1 MTIKK
6 TLTLLLFFGV
16 FTAFGQI
23 DMPPPSPTFTVGGT
37 VGLADVSVTY
47 ARPSAK
53 GRTIFGDL
61 VPYGELWRTGANA
74 STKIKFSDDVII
86 EGKAVPAGEYALYS
100 IPGKE
105 TWTFILNKDLTLWGI
120 AGYDEAQ
127 DQIRFDV
134 PAKEVSSHYE
144 TFTISFSDFTMNSAY
159 LNLKWEKSKA
169 KFKIENEVDS
179 KIMEQIKA
187 QVIDATPENTGTYY
201 QAASYYFSA
210 DKDLNQALDF
220 INKGIVEGDEKYWQ
234 VHLKAKIL
242 AKLGKNKEAEK
253 AANQSIELAKTAGN
267 MDYVRLN
274 EKLIASMD

>member
-1 MTIKK
+1 MRKA
-6 TLTLLLFFGV
+6 LFFIMFLGAT
-16 FTAFGQI
+16 TAFAQI
-23 DMPPPSPTFTVGGT
+23 QMPPPSPTFTVAGT

-47 ARPSAK
+47 SRPSAN

-61 VPYGELWRTGANA
+61 VPYGEIWRTGANA
-74 STKIKFSDDVII
+74 STKIKFSEDVML
-86 EGKAVPAGEYALYS
+86 EGNAVPAGEYGLYT

-105 TWTFILNKDLTLWGI
+105 TWTFILSKNLTWWG
-120 AGYDEAQ
+120 AVGYDQSE
-127 DQIRFDV
+127 DLLRFDV

-169 KFKIENEVDS
+169 KFKIENEVES
-179 KIMEQIKA
+179 KIMAQIKA
-187 QVIDATPENTGTYY
+187 QVIDATPADKGVYY
-201 QAASYYFSA
+201 QAASYYFNT

-220 INKGIVEGDEKYWQ
+220 INKGIVKGEEKYWQ
-234 VHLKAKIL
+234 VHLQAKIL

-253 AANQSIELAKTAGN
+253 AAQQSIELAKTAGN

-274 EKLIASMD
+274 EKLIAEM